1 MADIDLEVSVAD
13 AVQELRD
20 GSDAVDQGAERA
32 VRQLAVLAEGAMKD
46 EAPEGAGRD
55 QHLRDTVDTRFRR
68 GGKRAN
74 IGARKRTN
82 DGRLLAEIVV
92 EGTDPSSYTLDDP
105 PPVEPLMDWADAK
118 LGDPDAAWAIRRSI
132 AQTGHETLPNPFV
145 ARAFEDWSDQVE
157 DVAGEAVRDALSDFV
172 GGGGG

>member
-1 MADIDLEVSVAD
+1 MADIDIDVDVAD
-13 AVQELRD
+13 AVEQMRD
-20 GSDAVDQGAERA
+20 GSDAVDTGAERA
-32 VRQLAVLAEGAMKD
+32 VRQLAVLAEGALKD

-55 QHLRDTVDTRFRR
+55 RHMRDSVDTRFRR

-74 IGARKRTN
+74 IGPRKRAQ
-82 DGRLLAEIVV
+82 DGTLLATYVV
-92 EGTDPSSYTLDDP
+92 EGTDPSSYSLDDP

-132 AQTGHETLPNPFV
+132 AETGHETLPNPFV

-157 DVAGEAVRDALSDFV
+157 DVAGEAIRDALTDFV
-172 GGGGG
+172 GGGGA